1 MLYSNSSLFEI
12 TLTTFPTIF
21 WVTYIY
27 WVGLKGA
34 VKMIF
39 ELDPFATLFYLFG
52 NINGKIF
59 TSAIYVMLLLG
70 GFYIAKVK
78 SWGISGRFILTQL
91 ITLVS
96 VSTKV

>member
-1 MLYSNSSLFEI
+1 MLYPIPSPTVYNLDLILLPSVFMLYSNSSLFEI

-21 WVTYIY
+21 WVTHIY

-52 NINGKIF
+52 NRNGKIF
-59 TSAIYVMLLLG
+59 TSVRYVMLLLG
-70 GFYIAKVK
+70 
-78 SWGISGRFILTQL
+78 
-91 ITLVS
+91 
-96 VSTKV
+96 